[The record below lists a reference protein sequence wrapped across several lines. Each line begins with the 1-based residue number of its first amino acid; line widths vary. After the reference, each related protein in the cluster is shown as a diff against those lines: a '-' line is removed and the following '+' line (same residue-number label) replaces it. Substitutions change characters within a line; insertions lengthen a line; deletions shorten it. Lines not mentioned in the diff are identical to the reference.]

1 MTLTEAKNVLK
12 TAGYTIC
19 EAYADVT
26 PAQMAGMKSRLEQY
40 LASGEEFKIKSK
52 ANPEGLAVTVKKE
65 DDGAYVLYKGTTNQ
79 ELTWSKDI
87 DDFIK
92 KIFDIQANLGAIL
105 NRDSFEDELPEKVTE
120 LLNQGQIV
128 IMPDAYNNYDT
139 LKQYTSIDNSVYLH
153 GEAEDD
159 AGFDICTILT
169 KDGRPLKRE
178 QRYECVVPNED
189 KGFVPSYLYFWYDR
203 KFVGRDFP
211 YGIPRGLICYQSDT
225 EGCNYAQEQLD
236 AKSAN
241 L

>member
-1 MTLTEAKNVLK
+1 MNLTEAKKVLK
-12 TAGYTIC
+12 TAGYTLC

-105 NRDSFEDELPEKVTE
+105 TRDSFVDELPQKVVE
-120 LLNQGQIV
+120 LLNQDQIV
-128 IMPDAYNNYDT
+128 IMPDGYNDYKT
-139 LKQYTSIDNSVYLH
+139 YKQYTSILDMYLH

-159 AGFDICTILT
+159 AGFDICSILT

-178 QRYECVVPNED
+178 QRYDCVVPYEN

-203 KFVGRDFP
+203 KFVGGDFP
-211 YGIPRGLICYQSDT
+211 YGLPRGLICYKSDT
-225 EGCNYAQEQLD
+225 EACNYAQKQLD
-236 AKSAN
+236 SKASN
-241 L
+241 I